1 MATWT
6 PEQFAGAGNWLAE
19 NIGNPQLIQ
28 QEASR
33 LGLSQSDLLQA
44 ARTQNPNIEANQV
57 SQFLGGG
64 AGQNAAPGAMGP
76 TMAGYQRSPYLDQM
90 AARIT
95 QQSGQALNEQA
106 LPGIRSQA
114 VASGGYG
121 GSRQGIAEGLA
132 IGRSNEALQGT
143 LANLY
148 NTDYQQDRNRAL
160 QQYGMDQQN
169 QLGQGQL
176 AATNRGIDNQ
186 YTLGLGNLGVA
197 NRGLDNQRYGID
209 QTYNLGMTNADNQR
223 YGTDK
228 SYEVGMAG
236 ANASMANAQASQAQA
251 AGNLA
256 LGQQQLG
263 LNGLFGV
270 LDRQYQYGQ
279 GAQNTANTMQNTP
292 MNYWQQFGQ
301 GANSLGQSG
310 GTSMTTGTQAN
321 NPYASALGGA
331 QLANAWYNSM
341 GTGASP
347 NAAGG
352 TNTQGFGT
360 GSGYGN
366 QDLGTYL

>member
-6 PEQFAGAGNWLAE
+6 PEQYAGAGNWIAE

-28 QEASR
+28 QEAAR
-33 LGLSQSDLLQA
+33 LGLSNSDILQA
-44 ARTQNPNIEANQV
+44 ARTQNPNIQANQV

-64 AGQNAAPGAMGP
+64 AGQTSAAPA
-76 TMAGYQRSPYLDQM
+76 MAGYQRSPYLDQM
-90 AARIT
+90 ASRIT

-106 LPGIRSQA
+106 LPGIRSQS

-148 NTDYQQDRNRAL
+148 NTDYQADRGRAL
-160 QQYGMDQQN
+160 QQYGMDQQFN
-169 QLGQGQL
+169 LGQGQL
-176 AATNRGIDNQ
+176 AAQNRGIDNQ

-197 NRGLDNQRYGID
+197 QQGANNQRYGID
-209 QTYNLGMTNADNQR
+209 QQFNLGMTNADNNR

-228 SYEVGMAG
+228 QYEVGMAG
-236 ANASMANAQASQAQA
+236 ANASMANAAASQTNA
-251 AGNLA
+251 ANNYS

-263 LNGLFGV
+263 LTGLFGT

-279 GAQNTANTMQNTP
+279 GAQNSANTMQNTP

-301 GANSLGQSG
+301 GANALGQNG
-310 GTSMTTGTQAN
+310 GSSMTTATQPT
-321 NPYASALGGA
+321 NPYATALGGA
-331 QLANAWYNSM
+331 QLANAWYNQ
-341 GTGASP
+341 SP
-347 NAAGG
+347 APTANSAGG
-352 TNTQGFGT
+352 ANTQGFGT
-360 GSGYGN
+360 GSGFGN
-366 QDLGTYL
+366 QDLGTYF

>member
-6 PEQFAGAGNWLAE
+6 PDQYAGAGNWLKE

-44 ARTQNPNIEANQV
+44 ARTQDPNIQANQV
-57 SQFLGGG
+57 SQFMGG
-64 AGQNAAPGAMGP
+64 AGGQTAAAGAMNP
-76 TMAGYQRSPYLDQM
+76 SMAAYQRSPYLDQM
-90 AARIT
+90 ASRIT

-106 LPGIRSQA
+106 LPGIRSQSIA
-114 VASGGYG
+114 AGGYG

-132 IGRSNEALQGT
+132 IGRSNEALQGN

-160 QQYGMDQQN
+160 QQYGMEMQN

-176 AATNRGIDNQ
+176 SATNRGIDNQ
-186 YTLGLGNLGVA
+186 YTLGLGQLGLG
-197 NRGLDNQRYGID
+197 NRQADNQRYGID
-209 QTYNLGMTNADNQR
+209 QTYNLGMTNADNNR

-228 SYEVGMAG
+228 SYEVGMANASASA
-236 ANASMANAQASQAQA
+236 ANAAASQANA

-366 QDLGTYL
+366 QDMGAYL

>member
-6 PEQFAGAGNWLAE
+6 PDQYAGAGNWLAE

-44 ARTQNPNIEANQV
+44 ARTQDPNIQANQV
-57 SQFLGGG
+57 SQFMGG
-64 AGQNAAPGAMGP
+64 AGGQAAAGGAMGGP
-76 TMAGYQRSPYLDQM
+76 TMAAYQRSPYLDQM

-106 LPGIRSQA
+106 LPGIRSNSIA
-114 VASGGYG
+114 AGGFG

-143 LANLY
+143 LANLF
-148 NTDYQQDRNRAL
+148 NTDYQADRNRAL
-160 QQYGMDQQN
+160 QQYGMDQQYG
-169 QLGQGQL
+169 LGQGQL

-186 YTLGLGNLGVA
+186 YTLGLGNLDVARQGVA
-197 NRGLDNQRYGID
+197 NQRYGID
-209 QTYNLGMTNADNQR
+209 QTYNLGMTNAANNR

-228 SYEVGMAG
+228 QYEVGMAG
-236 ANASMANAQASQAQA
+236 ANASMANAAASQAQA
-251 AGNLA
+251 ANNYA

-263 LNGLFGV
+263 LTGLFGT

-279 GAQNTANTMQNTP
+279 GALNSANNMQNTP

-301 GANSLGQSG
+301 GANALGQNG
-310 GTSMTTGTQAN
+310 GSSMTTAT
-321 NPYASALGGA
+321 NPSNPFSAALGGA
-331 QLANAWYNSM
+331 QLANAWYNQSS
-341 GTGASP
+341 SP

-360 GSGYGN
+360 GSGFGN
-366 QDLGTYL
+366 QDLGTYF